1 MGCHPL
7 GIACVVVVLATS
19 VQAQQTQTYFYDVHG
34 RLTATT
40 RAPAN
45 GGYRTLYGLDATD
58 NRSARNAEPASART
72 AGDMLQAG
80 QDLLPNQRLVSGD
93 GRFVFILQAGDSNAV
108 VYGPSG
114 ALLWSSGTSNGQGT
128 VLRMQTDGNLVLIG
142 AADEPV
148 WNSGTFDHPG
158 ARLVMQNDGNL
169 VIYAG
174 ATALWQSNTGGH

>member
-1 MGCHPL
+1 MRKVVAVVGLL
-7 GIACVVVVLATS
+7 GWASIA
-19 VQAQQTQTYFYDVHG
+19 QGQQTQTYFYDVHG

-40 RAPAN
+40 KAPVN
-45 GGYRTLYGLDATD
+45 GGYRTLYGLDPAD
-58 NRSARNAEPASART
+58 NRIARNAEPAGART

-93 GRFVFILQAGDSNAV
+93 GRFAFLLQAGDSNAV

-114 ALLWSSGTSNGQGT
+114 LLWSSGTSNGQGT

-148 WNSGTFDHPG
+148 WNSGTFDYPG
-158 ARLVMQNDGNL
+158 ARLVMQSDGNL

>member
-1 MGCHPL
+1 MRKVAAVVGLL
-7 GIACVVVVLATS
+7 GWAS
-19 VQAQQTQTYFYDVHG
+19 VAQAQQVETYFYDVHG

-45 GGYRTLYGLDATD
+45 GGSRTLYGLDAAD

-93 GRFVFILQAGDSNAV
+93 ERFTFILQAGDSNAV

-114 ALLWSSGTSNGQGT
+114 ALWSSGTPNGQGT

-148 WNSGTFDHPG
+148 WNSGTFGHPG
-158 ARLVMQNDGNL
+158 ARLVMQSDGNL

-174 ATALWQSNTGGH
+174 ATALWQSGTGGH